1 MNRKPSRPWSRSTE
15 DWMRGDKGLEPRK
28 MDRQEKLI
36 IVFCILCSAYFVL
49 LLIEGAARG

>member
-28 MDRQEKLI
+28 MDWQEKLI
-36 IVFCILCSAYFVL
+36 IVSCILLSSYFL
-49 LLIEGAARG
+49 FLLIEGASHG